1 MHATGK
7 STFRLL
13 EQFLYTIQTSSDSS
27 LPQCIVAGP
36 ANTSSLS
43 TLPLDKQSVS
53 NGTTHICAIRL
64 SGQWKLQGCS
74 VNGCD
79 ELCIAPRGKKS
90 SYVTVIFFSSTCIG
104 RLISATEL
112 SGKVCRQSLHTSKA
126 AHQAGIFILFP
137 GWDASPSQARGFPRY
152 VQKCRLMRRKLF
164 MISITK
170 CPLSQ
175 KVTKTHIILSN
186 MKYYENDTL

>member
-1 MHATGK
+1 MAFFVVLGCNAAWKAQNDFCFTVTSKHSSAGNEMKNYCQESGEQLMHATDK

-27 LPQCIVAGP
+27 LTQCIVAGS

-53 NGTTHICAIRL
+53 NGTTHICAIR
-64 SGQWKLQGCS
+64 SSDQWKLQGCS

-79 ELCIAPRGKKS
+79 ELCIAPRGENS
-90 SYVTVIFFSSTCIG
+90 SYITVIFFSSTCIG

-112 SGKVCRQSLHTSKA
+112 SVCR
-126 AHQAGIFILFP
+126 
-137 GWDASPSQARGFPRY
+137 
-152 VQKCRLMRRKLF
+152 
-164 MISITK
+164 
-170 CPLSQ
+170 
-175 KVTKTHIILSN
+175 
-186 MKYYENDTL
+186 